1 MIRNSC
7 EIVAFVVYRGRGRS
21 WRRSRFFFMVGDR
34 TCVKPHPERHVC
46 QRIQWLP
53 QLYGILF
60 FPRIIFPYCNELR
73 EEV

>member
-1 MIRNSC
+1 
-7 EIVAFVVYRGRGRS
+7 
-21 WRRSRFFFMVGDR
+21 MVGDR